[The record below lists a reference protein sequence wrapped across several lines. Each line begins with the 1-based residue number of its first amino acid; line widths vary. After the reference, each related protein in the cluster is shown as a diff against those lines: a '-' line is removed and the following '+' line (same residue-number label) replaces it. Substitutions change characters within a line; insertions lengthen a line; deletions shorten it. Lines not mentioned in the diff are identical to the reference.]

1 MIVRLTAI
9 LSIALLS
16 CFVLWDSATATVI
29 RKVAGEVEAVDASA
43 SPQTLVVKSKTFDG
57 KELIVGCR
65 LDDKT
70 QIEVSRRPA
79 MLTDLQAGDR
89 VVLVYLRVDDG
100 LICRKIEKK

>member
-9 LSIALLS
+9 FSIMMFS
-16 CFVLWDSATATVI
+16 CFVLWNSATAAMI

-43 SPQTLVVKSKTFDG
+43 SPQTLVVKTTTFDG

-65 LDDKT
+65 LDNKT
-70 QIEVSRRPA
+70 MIEVSRRPA
-79 MLTDLQAGDR
+79 VLTDVHAGDR

-100 LICRKIEKK
+100 LVCRRIEKK